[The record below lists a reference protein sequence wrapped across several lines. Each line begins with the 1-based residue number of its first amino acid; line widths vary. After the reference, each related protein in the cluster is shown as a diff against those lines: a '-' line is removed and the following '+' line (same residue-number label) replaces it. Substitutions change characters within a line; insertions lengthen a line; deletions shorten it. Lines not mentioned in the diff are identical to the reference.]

1 MLMSRRHSRSSKDV
15 PNRSRKRFPGG
26 TWLGSVSV
34 IAEAGGGSAPIRLR
48 LPASRAMLAT
58 TALMTATALAV
69 SAAAP
74 TTANFP
80 RPEPQAVATLAPRA
94 VNLDVQLASMVG
106 MYGVGPVFQ
115 ALRLAGV
122 GSPDAVLSNAVGL
135 LDNPNLSS
143 AVKTLLDVLNTVSP
157 LEAKVP
163 GFGPAGVYDSV
174 NELGYSMGAF
184 SGLEGVVDTI
194 NSPWINWIPGIGAIS
209 NDLLTLLNQR
219 RAFILG
225 DGLGGTDSALALRQ
239 MIKDVESDSALWG
252 DDKHGVTG
260 VVAVL
265 FRNTSRPGGGLMA
278 MVTPISELFGLNLS
292 NPNAGS
298 YTNAGA
304 AGLATKVLNISVTDV
319 GWKYDLLSDAPS
331 TLNPLAWANSVA
343 GVVMPT
349 YLIPDKDKAVPVVAN
364 LVGQLLPGLINAGLV
379 TTDPTGGQGL
389 HLITQGTI
397 LDAVNGPLNTA
408 LNAVLG
414 PVFQSILGTDF
425 KFPVEGTS
433 TYVTYDSGNLPLLE
447 PFHVLPRLLGYAGLA
462 DITTPVADSFQN
474 ALTQL
479 VALGYQDV
487 KGTTDANGVM
497 TFTRG
502 MDMAGVQADVFR
514 APTNINWAQR
524 FEVPQ
529 TVFNALI
536 DGFSDNLLSPEKQ
549 RLTLFGNSAL
559 GDAIYKNALVM
570 SVAHAVRDGLAQLKG
585 IANPMFN
592 QMQAMLKPVAD
603 ALDVATVRVNKVI
616 DQGRAAVKGLNI
628 DVSKPLFDAN
638 RAINESTKSLD
649 NGVLGAVQNAGAH
662 ALAARST
669 AALIAL
675 PEALPEPKQLTAG
688 PPDLVSHLLGSS
700 GPAKEKEAVVV
711 NAAEPAK
718 DTTKEDLKAAPKDDA
733 TSTDR
738 PIEPGVRE
746 GRQDKV
752 DQAGQSLKKQV
763 NDTTN
768 TGSVAAS
775 TVTNTD
781 DSATS
786 TKTDSAKSAPA
797 TDASKDPKS
806 KQDNDSGQHLDG
818 SKGKDKPA
826 KPVVK
831 EKLQDKV
838 DRANRSLADSAK
850 GTIKQTRGAI
860 TSIVT
865 NTDETV
871 ASKKTDGAVSASVA
885 DASGSAKGTKTKQDN
900 ESGKNRD
907 ESAMSATSDSA
918 KSATA
923 ADASKGTKVKQG
935 NASGTHHD
943 DGATGNSSKVKGV
956 ASGDSGGRHRAPDGG
971 SHGANAAGGSDG
983 SGSHGGS
990 DSSGGKHS
998 AGD

>member
-1 MLMSRRHSRSSKDV
+1 
-15 PNRSRKRFPGG
+15 
-26 TWLGSVSV
+26 
-34 IAEAGGGSAPIRLR
+34 
-48 LPASRAMLAT
+48 MLAT
-58 TALMTATALAV
+58 TALVTATALAV

-74 TTANFP
+74 TTVNFP
-80 RPEPQAVATLAPRA
+80 RPEPQAAATLAPRA
-94 VNLDVQLASMVG
+94 MNLDVQLASMVG
-106 MYGVGPVFQ
+106 MYGVGPVFE

-122 GSPDAVLSNAVGL
+122 GSPDAVLTNAVGL
-135 LDNPNLSS
+135 LNNPNLSS

-225 DGLGGTDSALALRQ
+225 EGLGGTDTALALRQ

-252 DDKHGVTG
+252 EDKHGVTG

-292 NPNAGS
+292 NPDAGS

-379 TTDPTGGQGL
+379 TADPTGGQGL
-389 HLITQGTI
+389 HLLTQGTI
-397 LDAVNGPLNTA
+397 LDAVNGPLNSA
-408 LNAVLG
+408 LNAVLS
-414 PVFQSILGTDF
+414 PTFHAILGVDF

-447 PFHVLPRLLGYAGLA
+447 PFHMLPRLLGYAGLA
-462 DITTPVADSFQN
+462 DITTPVADSFEN

-536 DGFSDNLLSPEKQ
+536 DGFSNNLLSPEKQ

-559 GDAIYKNALVM
+559 GDAIYKNALVI
-570 SVAHAVRDGLAQLKG
+570 SVAHAVRDGLTQLKG

-592 QMQAMLKPVAD
+592 QVQTMLKPVAD
-603 ALDVATVRVNKVI
+603 ALDVATVQVNKVI
-616 DQGRAAVKGLNI
+616 DQGRTAVKGLNI

-669 AALIAL
+669 AALIAM
-675 PEALPEPKQLTAG
+675 PETLPEPKQLTAG
-688 PPDLVSHLLGSS
+688 TPDLASHLLGTS
-700 GPAKEKEAVVV
+700 GPGKEKEAFVV
-711 NAAEPAK
+711 NADVVPALEKVSSAPLSASKPDVVPDSESSRPAAEPAK
-718 DTTKEDLKAAPKDDA
+718 DIAKEDTKAEAKDA
-733 TSTDR
+733 AKSADR
-738 PIEPGVRE
+738 P
-746 GRQDKV
+746 K
-752 DQAGQSLKKQV
+752 
-763 NDTTN
+763 N

-781 DSATS
+781 ESATS

-797 TDASKDPKS
+797 ADASKDPKS
-806 KQDNDSGQHLDG
+806 KQDNDSGQHLDN
-818 SKGKDKPA
+818 SKGKDRPA

-838 DRANRSLADSAK
+838 DKANQSLADSAK
-850 GTIKQTRGAI
+850 GGIKQTRGAI
-860 TSIVT
+860 TSTVT
-865 NTDETV
+865 NTDESAT
-871 ASKKTDGAVSASVA
+871 STKTDG
-885 DASGSAKGTKTKQDN
+885 
-900 ESGKNRD
+900 
-907 ESAMSATSDSA
+907 A

-923 ADASKGTKVKQG
+923 ADSSGSSKEAKAKQG
-935 NASGTHHD
+935 NDSGKNHD
-943 DGATGNSSKVKGV
+943 ESATSAKADGAKSATAADSSGSSREAKTKRDNDSGKHHADGSTGNSSKVKV
-956 ASGDSGGRHRAPDGG
+956 AAPSDSGGKHRASDGG
-971 SHGANAAGGSDG
+971 SHGSNAGGGSDG

-990 DSSGGKHS
+990 GSSGGKHS

>member
-1 MLMSRRHSRSSKDV
+1 MSGRHSRSSKDV
-15 PNRSRKRFPGG
+15 PNRSRKRFPGV
-26 TWLGSVSV
+26 TSLGSVSV
-34 IAEAGGGSAPIRLR
+34 IAEAPVR
-48 LPASRAMLAT
+48 LPLPTSRAMLAT
-58 TALMTATALAV
+58 TALVTATALAV
-69 SAAAP
+69 SVAAP
-74 TTANFP
+74 TTVNLP
-80 RPEPQAVATLAPRA
+80 RPDFQAAATLAPRA
-94 VNLDVQLASMVG
+94 MNLDIQLASMVG

-122 GSPDAVLSNAVGL
+122 GSPDAVLTNAVGL
-135 LDNPNLSS
+135 LNNPHLSS

-174 NELGYSMGAF
+174 NELGYSLGAF

-209 NDLLTLLNQR
+209 NNLLTLLNQR

-225 DGLGGTDSALALRQ
+225 DGLGGTDTALALRQ
-239 MIKDVESDSALWG
+239 MITDVESDSALWG
-252 DDKHGVTG
+252 NDKHGVTG

-292 NPNAGS
+292 NPDAGS

-304 AGLATKVLNISVTDV
+304 NAGLATKVLNISVTDV

-389 HLITQGTI
+389 HLLTQGTI
-397 LDAVNGPLNTA
+397 LDAVNGPLNSA

-414 PVFQSILGTDF
+414 PVFQSILGAEF

-447 PFHVLPRLLGYAGLA
+447 PFHMLPRLLGYAGLA
-462 DITTPVADSFQN
+462 DITTPVADSFES

-502 MDMAGVQADVFR
+502 MDMAAVQADVFR

-536 DGFSDNLLSPEKQ
+536 DGFSNNLLSPEKQ
-549 RLTLFGNSAL
+549 KLTLFGNSAL
-559 GDAIYKNALVM
+559 GDAIYKNALVV
-570 SVAHAVRDGLAQLKG
+570 SVAHAVRDGLTQLKG

-592 QMQAMLKPVAD
+592 QVQTMLKPVAD
-603 ALDVATVRVNKVI
+603 ALDVATVQVNKVI

-649 NGVLGAVQNAGAH
+649 NGVLGAVQSAGAH
-662 ALAARST
+662 ALAARSP

-675 PEALPEPKQLTAG
+675 PETLPEPKQLTAG
-688 PPDLVSHLLGSS
+688 TPDLSSHLLGIS
-700 GPAKEKEAVVV
+700 GPSKEKQAVVV
-711 NAAEPAK
+711 NADPAPALEKISSAPLSAAKPSVVPDSEPSAQPAAEPAK
-718 DTTKEDLKAAPKDDA
+718 GTTKEDLKAAPKDDA
-733 TSTDR
+733 KDNGR
-738 PIEPGVRE
+738 PIKSVVKE
-746 GRQDKV
+746 GPQDKV
-752 DQAGQSLKKQV
+752 DQAAPSLKKQV
-763 NDTTN
+763 TDTQN
-768 TGSVAAS
+768 IGSVAVPTMA
-775 TVTNTD
+775 NTD
-781 DSATS
+781 ESAAS
-786 TKTDSAKSAPA
+786 TKTDGAKSAIA
-797 TDASKDPKS
+797 ADRSKDPKS
-806 KQDNDSGQHLDG
+806 KQDNDSGQHRDDA
-818 SKGKDKPA
+818 KGKDKPA

-838 DRANRSLADSAK
+838 DKANQSLAGSAK
-850 GTIKQTRGAI
+850 GGIKQTRGAI
-860 TSIVT
+860 TSTVT
-865 NTDETV
+865 NTDESAT
-871 ASKKTDGAVSASVA
+871 STKTDGAKSAAGA
-885 DASGSAKGTKTKQDN
+885 DEAGSSKGTKTKQDN
-900 ESGKNRD
+900 DSGK
-907 ESAMSATSDSA
+907 
-918 KSATA
+918 
-923 ADASKGTKVKQG
+923 
-935 NASGTHHD
+935 HHD
-943 DGATGNSSKVKGV
+943 DGSTGNSSKVKV
-956 ASGDSGGRHRAPDGG
+956 KVTAPSDSGGKHRAPDGG
-971 SHGANAAGGSDG
+971 SAGSNAGGGSDG
-983 SGSHGGS
+983 SGSHSASG
-990 DSSGGKHS
+990 SSGGKHS

>member
-1 MLMSRRHSRSSKDV
+1 MS
-15 PNRSRKRFPGG
+15 
-26 TWLGSVSV
+26 LGSVSV
-34 IAEAGGGSAPIRLR
+34 IEEAGGGSAPVRR
-48 LPASRAMLAT
+48 PLPTSRAMLAT
-58 TALMTATALAV
+58 TALVTATALAV

-74 TTANFP
+74 TTVNFP
-80 RPEPQAVATLAPRA
+80 RPELPAVATLAPRA
-94 VNLDVQLASMVG
+94 INLDVQLASMVG
-106 MYGVGPVFQ
+106 MYGVGPVFE

-122 GSPDAVLSNAVGL
+122 GSPDAVLTNAVGL
-135 LDNPNLSS
+135 LNNPNLSS
-143 AVKTLLDVLNTVSP
+143 AVKTLLNVLNTVSP

-225 DGLGGTDSALALRQ
+225 EGLGGTDTALALRQ

-292 NPNAGS
+292 SPDAGS

-331 TLNPLAWANSVA
+331 TLDPLAWANSVA

-389 HLITQGTI
+389 HLLTQGTI

-414 PVFQSILGTDF
+414 PVFQSILGADF

-447 PFHVLPRLLGYAGLA
+447 PFHMLPRLLGYAGLA
-462 DITTPVADSFQN
+462 DITTPVADSFEN

-536 DGFSDNLLSPEKQ
+536 DGFSNNLLSPEKQ

-559 GDAIYKNALVM
+559 GDAIYKNALVI
-570 SVAHAVRDGLAQLKG
+570 SVAHAVRDGLTQLKG

-592 QMQAMLKPVAD
+592 QVQTMLKPVAD
-603 ALDVATVRVNKVI
+603 ALDVATVQVNKVI
-616 DQGRAAVKGLNI
+616 DQGRTAVKGLNI

-669 AALIAL
+669 AALIAM
-675 PEALPEPKQLTAG
+675 PETLPEPKQLTAG
-688 PPDLVSHLLGSS
+688 TPDHASNLLGSS
-700 GPAKEKEAVVV
+700 GPGREKEAVVV
-711 NAAEPAK
+711 NADAVPALEKVSSAPLSASKPHVVTDSEPSRPAAEPAK
-718 DTTKEDLKAAPKDDA
+718 DIAKEEPKAEAKDA
-733 TSTDR
+733 AKSADR
-738 PIEPGVRE
+738 P
-746 GRQDKV
+746 K
-752 DQAGQSLKKQV
+752 
-763 NDTTN
+763 N
-768 TGSVAAS
+768 TGGVAAS

-781 DSATS
+781 ESAAS
-786 TKTDSAKSAPA
+786 AKTDSAKPAPA
-797 TDASKDPKS
+797 ADASKDPKS
-806 KQDNDSGQHLDG
+806 KQDNDSGQHRDN
-818 SKGKDKPA
+818 SKGKDRPT

-838 DRANRSLADSAK
+838 DKANQSLADSAK
-850 GTIKQTRGAI
+850 GGIKQTRGAI
-860 TSIVT
+860 TSTVT
-865 NTDETV
+865 NTDESVTS
-871 ASKKTDGAVSASVA
+871 AKTDGAKA
-885 DASGSAKGTKTKQDN
+885 
-900 ESGKNRD
+900 
-907 ESAMSATSDSA
+907 
-918 KSATA
+918 ATA
-923 ADASKGTKVKQG
+923 ADSSGSSGSSREAKTKRD
-935 NASGTHHD
+935 NDSGKHHVD
-943 DGATGNSSKVKGV
+943 ESTRNSSKVKV
-956 ASGDSGGRHRAPDGG
+956 TAPSDSGGKHRAPDGG
-971 SHGANAAGGSDG
+971 SHGSSAGGGSDG
-983 SGSHGGS
+983 SGSHGESG
-990 DSSGGKHS
+990 SSGGKHS